1 MKVEA
6 DKTRE
11 FYGWIAAIL
20 SISSLFNPIKPFIKL
35 MQGKIDL
42 KNSPGFFVTVNYV
55 NNFCWYLYGDLIP
68 SKQIKCINFFGAI
81 FNLILICIYLYY
93 EVKIYTIDAILNTL
107 IIILGSYELYRG
119 ITTILEDKEA
129 IGNLCMVTHLLS
141 LLYPLVLIIRV
152 IKKKDYNLI
161 PIYLVWISLSS
172 SMSWIYY
179 GVYLL
184 NINIIYPNIAGFIL
198 GIFSIIIYSVYS
210 KKYQGINEFNNIET
224 LGIQSNEK
232 NELEENTNVTIDEDV
247 ENKNKKAK
255 PVKIVNSKE
264 DN

>member
-1 MKVEA
+1 MHGNP
-6 DKTRE
+6 
-11 FYGWIAAIL
+11 FII
-20 SISSLFNPIKPFIKL
+20 SFISSC
-35 MQGKIDL
+35 
-42 KNSPGFFVTVNYV
+42 TY
-55 NNFCWYLYGDLIP
+55 
-68 SKQIKCINFFGAI
+68 SK
-81 FNLILICIYLYY
+81 
-93 EVKIYTIDAILNTL
+93 
-107 IIILGSYELYRG
+107 SY
-119 ITTILEDKEA
+119 
-129 IGNLCMVTHLLS
+129 
-141 LLYPLVLIIRV
+141 
-152 IKKKDYNLI
+152 KKKDYNLI

-210 KKYQGINEFNNIET
+210 KKYQAINEFNNIET